1 MYARKLITKPLHL
14 CKTENINA
22 GNVSAAEAGN
32 EQQFFK
38 KERKKKFIKDWIRE
52 KSNKAW

>member
-38 KERKKKFIKDWIRE
+38 KERKKKFIKDWIWE